1 MTQQKKQHSDSSPW
15 MTVEQLAKYLSVSPG
30 TIRNW
35 VSQKY
40 IPYAKRGRI
49 VRFHRQKID
58 GWLFAGA
65 CQGRQT
71 IAQNILRDTQ
81 SLDKNAI

>member
-1 MTQQKKQHSDSSPW
+1 MTQQKEQHFDNTPW
-15 MTVEQLAKYLSVSPG
+15 MTVDQLAQYLSVSPG

-40 IPYAKRGRI
+40 IPYAKKGRI

-58 GWLFAGA
+58 IWLMADA
-65 CQGRQT
+65 CSGRRT
-71 IAQNILRDTQ
+71 IAQNILGNSQ
-81 SLDKNAI
+81 STDKNAI

>member
-15 MTVEQLAKYLSVSPG
+15 MTVEQLAKYLSVSTG

-58 GWLFAGA
+58 AWLAADA
-65 CQGRQT
+65 CLGRRT
-71 IAQNILRDTQ
+71 IAQDILGDIQ
-81 SLDKNAI
+81 

>member
-1 MTQQKKQHSDSSPW
+1 MAQQKKQCSDYSPW
-15 MTVEQLAKYLSVSPG
+15 LTVDQLADYLSVSPG
-30 TIRNW
+30 TVRNW

-58 GWLFAGA
+58 TWLMADA
-65 CQGRQT
+65 CSGRRT
-71 IAQNILRDTQ
+71 IAQNISGAD
-81 SLDKNAI
+81 